1 MKKWTSLL
9 LALAMTL
16 SLAACGDSGTQENTS
31 EPPASVSGS
40 TGEETPAPTGTETP
54 AEEPTEAPAEE
65 TAESETSTTG
75 DSSSVLIAYFSW
87 SGNTEQVAQIIQ
99 QETGGDLFEIA
110 PATPYTNDYNE
121 LLDIAQ
127 QEQSDNA
134 RPELAGQVENWEQ
147 YDTIFVGY
155 PNWWSD
161 APMAVYTFLESYD
174 WDGKT
179 LVPFNTSASGGFGR
193 SLSGLEE
200 SASGAAILEGRAP
213 LGLRSWRVSPLPSV
227 PLEMHR
233 AKWRPGWMSWDC
245 NKNGKEAAN
254 MPHVAITMIPG
265 RDEETKLALA
275 KKTQE
280 FLVGELG
287 IDPKFVSVS
296 IQDIPME
303 DWQKSMEQFPDEIM
317 YVKPGV

>member
-1 MKKWTSLL
+1 MKKWTSLF
-9 LALAMTL
+9 LALAMAL
-16 SLAACGDSGTQENTS
+16 SLAACGSSNQGNTP

-40 TGEETPAPTGTETP
+40 TGEETPAPTGTEMP
-54 AEEPTEAPAEE
+54 AEEPAEE
-65 TAESETSTTG
+65 PAESETSTTG

-110 PATPYTNDYNE
+110 PATPYTDDYDE

-147 YDTIFVGY
+147 YDTIFVGC
-155 PNWWSD
+155 PNCWSD

-174 WDGKT
+174 WSGKT

-200 SASGAAILEGRAP
+200 SASGASILEGISFTERTLGDAQGEVAAWLDE
-213 LGLRSWRVSPLPSV
+213 LGL
-227 PLEMHR
+227 
-233 AKWRPGWMSWDC
+233 
-245 NKNGKEAAN
+245 
-254 MPHVAITMIPG
+254 
-265 RDEETKLALA
+265 
-275 KKTQE
+275 
-280 FLVGELG
+280 
-287 IDPKFVSVS
+287 
-296 IQDIPME
+296 
-303 DWQKSMEQFPDEIM
+303 
-317 YVKPGV
+317 

>member
-1 MKKWTSLL
+1 MKKWSSLL
-9 LALAMTL
+9 LALAMAL
-16 SLAACGDSGTQENTS
+16 SLAACGNSNQENTP

-54 AEEPTEAPAEE
+54 AE
-65 TAESETSTTG
+65 

-110 PATPYTNDYNE
+110 PATPYTDDYNE
-121 LLDIAQ
+121 LLNIAQ
-127 QEQSDNA
+127 QEQSDDA

-161 APMAVYTFLESYD
+161 APMAVYTFVESYD
-174 WDGKT
+174 WSGKT

-200 SASGAAILEGRAP
+200 SASGASILEGISFTERTLGDAQGEVAAWLDE
-213 LGLRSWRVSPLPSV
+213 LGL
-227 PLEMHR
+227 
-233 AKWRPGWMSWDC
+233 
-245 NKNGKEAAN
+245 
-254 MPHVAITMIPG
+254 
-265 RDEETKLALA
+265 
-275 KKTQE
+275 
-280 FLVGELG
+280 
-287 IDPKFVSVS
+287 
-296 IQDIPME
+296 
-303 DWQKSMEQFPDEIM
+303 
-317 YVKPGV
+317 

>member
-9 LALAMTL
+9 LTL
-16 SLAACGDSGTQENTS
+16 TTVLFLAACGNSGTQENTS

-40 TGEETPAPTGTETP
+40 TTEETPAPTDTETP

-65 TAESETSTTG
+65 TAESETPTAE

-110 PATPYTNDYNE
+110 PATPYTDDYNE

-174 WDGKT
+174 WSGKT

-200 SASGAAILEGRAP
+200 SAAGASILDGISFTERTLGDAQSEVAAWLDE
-213 LGLRSWRVSPLPSV
+213 LGL
-227 PLEMHR
+227 
-233 AKWRPGWMSWDC
+233 
-245 NKNGKEAAN
+245 
-254 MPHVAITMIPG
+254 
-265 RDEETKLALA
+265 
-275 KKTQE
+275 
-280 FLVGELG
+280 
-287 IDPKFVSVS
+287 
-296 IQDIPME
+296 
-303 DWQKSMEQFPDEIM
+303 
-317 YVKPGV
+317 

>member
-9 LALAMTL
+9 LALAMAL
-16 SLAACGDSGTQENTS
+16 SLAACGNSNQEPPP

-54 AEEPTEAPAEE
+54 AEEPSEE
-65 TAESETSTTG
+65 PAESETFTTG
-75 DSSSVLIAYFSW
+75 DSSSVLITYFSW

-147 YDTIFVGY
+147 YDTIFAGY

-161 APMAVYTFLESYD
+161 APMAVYTFVESYD
-174 WDGKT
+174 WSGKT

-200 SASGAAILEGRAP
+200 SASGAAILEGISFTERTLGDAQSEVTTWLDE
-213 LGLRSWRVSPLPSV
+213 LGL
-227 PLEMHR
+227 
-233 AKWRPGWMSWDC
+233 
-245 NKNGKEAAN
+245 
-254 MPHVAITMIPG
+254 
-265 RDEETKLALA
+265 
-275 KKTQE
+275 
-280 FLVGELG
+280 
-287 IDPKFVSVS
+287 
-296 IQDIPME
+296 
-303 DWQKSMEQFPDEIM
+303 
-317 YVKPGV
+317 

>member
-9 LALAMTL
+9 LALAMAL
-16 SLAACGDSGTQENTS
+16 SLAACGNSGTQENTS

-40 TGEETPAPTGTETP
+40 TAEETPAPTGTETP
-54 AEEPTEAPAEE
+54 AEEPSEE
-65 TAESETSTTG
+65 PAESETSTTG
-75 DSSSVLIAYFSW
+75 DSSSVLITYFSW

-110 PATPYTNDYNE
+110 PATAYTDDYNE

-127 QEQSDNA
+127 QEQSDDA

-161 APMAVYTFLESYD
+161 APMAVYTFVESYD
-174 WDGKT
+174 WSGKT

-200 SASGAAILEGRAP
+200 SASGAAILEGISFTERTLGDAQSEVTTWLDE
-213 LGLRSWRVSPLPSV
+213 LGL
-227 PLEMHR
+227 
-233 AKWRPGWMSWDC
+233 
-245 NKNGKEAAN
+245 
-254 MPHVAITMIPG
+254 
-265 RDEETKLALA
+265 
-275 KKTQE
+275 
-280 FLVGELG
+280 
-287 IDPKFVSVS
+287 
-296 IQDIPME
+296 
-303 DWQKSMEQFPDEIM
+303 
-317 YVKPGV
+317 

>member
-9 LALAMTL
+9 LTLAMAL
-16 SLAACGDSGTQENTS
+16 SLAACGNSGTQENTS

-40 TGEETPAPTGTETP
+40 IAEETPAPTD
-54 AEEPTEAPAEE
+54 TEAPAEE
-65 TAESETSTTG
+65 PAEEPSEEPAESETPTAG

-110 PATPYTNDYNE
+110 PATAYTDDYNE

-179 LVPFNTSASGGFGR
+179 LIPFNTSASGGFGR

-200 SASGAAILEGRAP
+200 SASGATILEGISFTEHTLGDAQSEVTAWLDG
-213 LGLRSWRVSPLPSV
+213 LGL
-227 PLEMHR
+227 
-233 AKWRPGWMSWDC
+233 
-245 NKNGKEAAN
+245 
-254 MPHVAITMIPG
+254 
-265 RDEETKLALA
+265 
-275 KKTQE
+275 
-280 FLVGELG
+280 
-287 IDPKFVSVS
+287 
-296 IQDIPME
+296 
-303 DWQKSMEQFPDEIM
+303 
-317 YVKPGV
+317 

>member
-40 TGEETPAPTGTETP
+40 TGEETPAPTGTEMP
-54 AEEPTEAPAEE
+54 AEEPAEE
-65 TAESETSTTG
+65 PAESETSTTG
-75 DSSSVLIAYFSW
+75 DSSSVLITYFSW

-110 PATPYTNDYNE
+110 PATAYTDDYNE

-127 QEQSDNA
+127 QEQSDDA

-161 APMAVYTFLESYD
+161 APMAVYTFLESCD
-174 WDGKT
+174 WTGKT

-193 SLSGLEE
+193 SLSGIEE
-200 SASGAAILEGRAP
+200 SAAGAEVLEGLDLTESELPDAESRISEWLTG
-213 LGLRSWRVSPLPSV
+213 LGLTL
-227 PLEMHR
+227 
-233 AKWRPGWMSWDC
+233 
-245 NKNGKEAAN
+245 
-254 MPHVAITMIPG
+254 
-265 RDEETKLALA
+265 
-275 KKTQE
+275 
-280 FLVGELG
+280 
-287 IDPKFVSVS
+287 
-296 IQDIPME
+296 
-303 DWQKSMEQFPDEIM
+303 
-317 YVKPGV
+317 

>member
-9 LALAMTL
+9 LALAMAL
-16 SLAACGDSGTQENTS
+16 SLAACGNFNQENPP

-54 AEEPTEAPAEE
+54 AEEPSEE
-65 TAESETSTTG
+65 PSESETSTTG

-110 PATPYTNDYNE
+110 PATPYTDDYNE

-161 APMAVYTFLESYD
+161 APMAVYTFVESYD
-174 WDGKT
+174 WSGKT

-193 SLSGLEE
+193 SLPGLEE
-200 SASGAAILEGRAP
+200 SAAGASILDGISLTERTLGNAQSEVTTWLNE
-213 LGLRSWRVSPLPSV
+213 LGL
-227 PLEMHR
+227 
-233 AKWRPGWMSWDC
+233 
-245 NKNGKEAAN
+245 
-254 MPHVAITMIPG
+254 
-265 RDEETKLALA
+265 
-275 KKTQE
+275 
-280 FLVGELG
+280 
-287 IDPKFVSVS
+287 
-296 IQDIPME
+296 
-303 DWQKSMEQFPDEIM
+303 
-317 YVKPGV
+317 

>member
-1 MKKWTSLL
+1 MRKWTSLL

-16 SLAACGDSGTQENTS
+16 SLAACGNSGTQENTS

-40 TGEETPAPTGTETP
+40 TAEETPTEEP
-54 AEEPTEAPAEE
+54 AEEPSEE
-65 TAESETSTTG
+65 PAESETPTAG

-193 SLSGLEE
+193 SLPGLEE
-200 SASGAAILEGRAP
+200 SAAGASILDGISLTERTLGNAQSEVTTWLNE
-213 LGLRSWRVSPLPSV
+213 LGL
-227 PLEMHR
+227 
-233 AKWRPGWMSWDC
+233 
-245 NKNGKEAAN
+245 
-254 MPHVAITMIPG
+254 
-265 RDEETKLALA
+265 
-275 KKTQE
+275 
-280 FLVGELG
+280 
-287 IDPKFVSVS
+287 
-296 IQDIPME
+296 
-303 DWQKSMEQFPDEIM
+303 
-317 YVKPGV
+317 